1 MTLYEVISLVISIAM
16 LIIALLTY
24 LKK

>member
-1 MTLYEVISLVISIAM
+1 MTLYEILSLAISIVM